1 MGTRRGQACGR
12 SDPGATAESFGDW
25 GYATAPGTAG
35 MRAEFPTAKIVA
47 SSGVDIAKAIAIGA
61 GLVGIGLPFLEAA
74 SDSAD
79 AVRSHVTEYMTGLL
93 IATFASG
100 SRSLVALRESLAP

>member
-1 MGTRRGQACGR
+1 
-12 SDPGATAESFGDW
+12 
-25 GYATAPGTAG
+25 

-93 IATFASG
+93 IAMFASG